1 MDFEECKLNKQR
13 NAVLS
18 DFKRIFQE
26 WWNRRGYSI
35 FGQNLERKYPKMEE
49 DWKPVA
55 GSAAGSSSTVIA
67 ALQVSLFSQFMCS
80 VEQDQTELFVSKS
93 EQVMQL

>member
-13 NAVLS
+13 KAVLS

-55 GSAAGSSSTVIA
+55 GSATGSSSTVIA
-67 ALQVSLFSQFMCS
+67 ALQVSSFFLVHVFS
-80 VEQDQTELFVSKS
+80 
-93 EQVMQL
+93 